1 MRRSIAPKES
11 DLFSAVADYL
21 TLRERQGDLYW
32 SITDPASPDEKERG
46 RRVRPGWSDITVC
59 VRGGRFLGIELK
71 RPEVSGGVVTGGK
84 PRGRRA
90 PVRVHTS
97 EKQLAFRTAIT
108 ALGGTAVECRSVAD
122 VARAIEK
129 ASHV

>member
-11 DLFSAVADYL
+11 DLFSAVAAYL

-32 SITDPASPDEKERG
+32 SITDPASSDEKERG
-46 RRVRPGWSDITVC
+46 RRVRPGWSDITAC

-71 RPEVSGGVVTGGK
+71 RPRGG
-84 PRGRRA
+84 R
-90 PVRVHTS
+90 TS
-97 EKQLAFRTAIT
+97 EKQLAFRTAIAT
-108 ALGGTAVECRSVAD
+108 LGGTAVECRSVTD
-122 VARAIEK
+122 VARAIEE